1 MIRWNRFTCDQI
13 RHKWREFKSAR
24 IKLHDGLKST
34 DKKQITCLERET
46 LIDNLLTRLR
56 HADRVID
63 SYTRFKESI
72 ED

>member
-1 MIRWNRFTCDQI
+1 MINWKRCTCDQI
-13 RHKWREFKSAR
+13 RHKWKEFKSER
-24 IKLHDGLKST
+24 IKKHDMLKST

-46 LIDNLLTRLR
+46 LIDDLLMRL
-56 HADRVID
+56 HYADRVIH

>member
-13 RHKWREFKSAR
+13 RNKWRIFKQMR
-24 IKLHDGLKST
+24 IKKHDTLKST
-34 DKKQITCLERET
+34 DKAQITCLERET

-63 SYTRFKESI
+63 SYTKFKESI

>member
-1 MIRWNRFTCDQI
+1 MINWKRFTCDQI
-13 RHKWREFKSAR
+13 RHKWKEFKSAR
-24 IKLHDGLKST
+24 IKKHDMLKST

-46 LIDNLLTRLR
+46 LIDDLLIRLR
-56 HADRVID
+56 CADIVIE